1 MRSPKHMRT
10 SPNIFSSADLP
21 LPTLPFDVISEILAR
36 LPVKS
41 LLQFRCVSK
50 SWKSLISDPKFAK
63 KHLNLSTTRRL
74 LCVSYDNPSYS
85 FILNSYSLQSVFTDT
100 NYNLTRFKFPV
111 DVISERYSHHLV
123 GSCDGILCVANYRI
137 SPDFKPL
144 VILWNPSIRKYKE
157 LPQFENPAELYR
169 LWLRMTY
176 GFGYDH
182 VSHDYKLLVL
192 YNSDIEHATRA
203 KLYTLKAD
211 SWRTIQ
217 PFPSDFGTLL
227 TYPRGRY
234 VSGTVNWM
242 TCQRSIV
249 SFDLVNESYRKIL
262 PPRQQ
267 RKPRYLGL
275 SVLRDWLCITY
286 DHDVWVMK
294 EYGILDSWTK
304 LFNVTHLLNPLSN
317 SFRLTNLLY
326 IFQDDQVLL
335 VFEHFLGR
343 VSLIVYNFKN
353 DTSKVSSMLK
363 DISEVYVES
372 LISPWS

>member
-10 SPNIFSSADLP
+10 NPNIFSSAE
-21 LPTLPFDVISEILAR
+21 LPFDVISEILGR
-36 LPVKS
+36 LSVKS

-50 SWKSLISDPKFAK
+50 SWKSLISDPQFAK

-74 LCVSYDNPSYS
+74 LRVSYDSPSHR

-100 NYNLTRFKFPV
+100 NYNLTRFQFPL

-137 SPDFKPL
+137 SPDYKRF
-144 VILWNPSIRKYKE
+144 VVLWNPSIRKYKE
-157 LPQFENPAELYR
+157 LPHFENPAELYR
-169 LWLRMTY
+169 LRLRMTY

-192 YNSDIEHATRA
+192 YSCLTEHTTRA
-203 KLYTLKAD
+203 KVYTLKTD

-217 PFPSDFGTLL
+217 PFPSDFGTLPD
-227 TYPRGRY
+227 YPQGRY
-234 VSGTVNWM
+234 GKYVSSTVNWM
-242 TCQRSIV
+242 TCQRWIV

-267 RKPRYLGL
+267 REPIYLGL
-275 SVLRDWLCITY
+275 SVLRDWLCIIS

-294 EYGILDSWTK
+294 EYGIRDSWTK
-304 LFNVTHLLNPLSN
+304 LFNVTHLLDPPSN
-317 SFRLTNLLY
+317 SFRLTNV

-335 VFEHFLGR
+335 VFKHFLATPINSDKLR
-343 VSLIVYNFKN
+343 QDEAL
-353 DTSKVSSMLK
+353 
-363 DISEVYVES
+363 
-372 LISPWS
+372 